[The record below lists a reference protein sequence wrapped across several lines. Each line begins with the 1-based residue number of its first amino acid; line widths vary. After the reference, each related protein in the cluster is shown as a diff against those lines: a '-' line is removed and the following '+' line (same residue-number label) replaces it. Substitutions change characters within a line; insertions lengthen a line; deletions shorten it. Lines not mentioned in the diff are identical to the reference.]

1 MSGPGPATPEPS
13 YMAQHELQ
21 GWVSSL
27 HRGGYC
33 PYTGVATTA
42 AVKPS
47 VCRHSCWLP
56 PPPQRRSQSFLL
68 ASPSSQ
74 HQPPHRADNLQN
86 VATLRQAAV
95 RTFSSDVITT
105 KSQDKQLRCV
115 HVRISRLRSQ
125 SSLAWSCCWVLGVSV
140 MLTSVHM
147 KHTRNTL
154 LSRPGHAAPRPLPR
168 HQPGHPRPGH
178 GTVTEYQVVAHSAQH
193 HATCAVSV

>member
-1 MSGPGPATPEPS
+1 M
-13 YMAQHELQ
+13 
-21 GWVSSL
+21 
-27 HRGGYC
+27 
-33 PYTGVATTA
+33 ATTA

-105 KSQDKQLRCV
+105 KSQDKQLKRCV
-115 HVRISRLRSQ
+115 HVRISRLRCL
-125 SSLAWSCCWVLGVSV
+125 SSLAWSCWVLGVSV

-147 KHTRNTL
+147 KHTHVTL
-154 LSRPGHAAPRPLPR
+154 GC
-168 HQPGHPRPGH
+168 H
-178 GTVTEYQVVAHSAQH
+178 GTRARSTPASTPSPARAPSHWTQQ
-193 HATCAVSV
+193 CFRVSSCGSLCPAPPVLCLCD